1 MLGWMAWTW
10 PTALIFIGIFSAMGI
25 ITFIEIKWPGTS
37 ERNGV
42 LRITTTRGDRLFL
55 SLLGTSYIFLFWLAV
70 FGMPL
75 WIPLGLAVAWA
86 IFCFRKV

>member
-25 ITFIEIKWPGTS
+25 VTFIEIKWPGTS
-37 ERNGV
+37 ERNGI
-42 LRITTTRGDRLFL
+42 LRLTTTRGDRLFL
-55 SLLGTSYIFLFWLAV
+55 SLLGTSYIFLLWLGI

-75 WIPLGLAVAWA
+75 WIPLGLAIAWA